1 MKYLRSTTLGYK
13 DIEIRKSESDVC
25 HFGLAVWEAIAS
37 KHIYKYIYLYVYCK
51 ERLKKIRMTFS
62 WRVFLVKYYIFGASF
77 LQSAYSDFGFS
88 KRIQVFIYHF
98 LFKGLVAKIQ
108 DCIAR
113 LTTVPLKLC
122 LMKCELYID
131 FIILKTNYISYLG
144 LYLLGLYCYSLRAII

>member
-1 MKYLRSTTLGYK
+1 
-13 DIEIRKSESDVC
+13 
-25 HFGLAVWEAIAS
+25 
-37 KHIYKYIYLYVYCK
+37 
-51 ERLKKIRMTFS
+51 MTFS

-88 KRIQVFIYHF
+88 KQIQVFIYHF

-122 LMKCELYID
+122 QMKYELCID

-144 LYLLGLYCYSLRAII
+144 LYLLGLYCYSLRAIIQECLKGGGLDHIPLPICISHIFKNAIKLYVQIKKIYKISLHK

>member
-1 MKYLRSTTLGYK
+1 
-13 DIEIRKSESDVC
+13 
-25 HFGLAVWEAIAS
+25 
-37 KHIYKYIYLYVYCK
+37 
-51 ERLKKIRMTFS
+51 MTFS

-88 KRIQVFIYHF
+88 KQIQVFIYHF

-108 DCIAR
+108 DCIAQ
-113 LTTVPLKLC
+113 LTTEPLKLC
-122 LMKCELYID
+122 LMKYELCID